1 MKSET
6 DTGFKLLNRNA
17 KLYKLCLYKEKMP
30 TFGVDNLL
38 PSLPLP
44 DLDHTLNKYLDSVKP
59 FVDQIEFL
67 NTQKIVEKFRN
78 GVGNNLNFH
87 LIEKSKRERN
97 WVRNNQSTIF

>member
-6 DTGFKLLNRNA
+6 DSGFKLLNRNA
-17 KLYKLCLYKEKMP
+17 KLYRLSSYKEK
-30 TFGVDNLL
+30 TFRADNSL

-44 DLDHTLNKYLDSVKP
+44 DLDQTLNKYLDSVKP

-78 GVGNNLNFH
+78 GIGNNLNFH
-87 LIEKSKRERN
+87 LSEKSKKERN
-97 WVRNNQSTIF
+97 WV